1 MQGFGESELFAG
13 VGEEALLELGEP
25 ARTVTV
31 PKGNPVYLPSDRERF
46 IYFLKSGRIKILRIS
61 RDGSSFWTLS
71 SGERFSERWASWMKH
86 MRSP

>member
-31 PKGNPVYLPSDRERF
+31 PKGKPLYLPSDYLPAAAARATRSSNSYEAS
-46 IYFLKSGRIKILRIS
+46 KGELR
-61 RDGSSFWTLS
+61 RCVNF
-71 SGERFSERWASWMKH
+71 FA
-86 MRSP
+86 